1 MRTILLARFG
11 LCSVLALAASPA
23 LAQTVKITRSTVA
36 ERPFTIIYPDSFT
49 IAAGSKGAVLTI
61 THRTA
66 PLQCSLTVTPLEDVD
81 WTADAALA
89 GFNSS
94 VIEAGWQ
101 SDFPG
106 FSVASRSLIP
116 FQSGPALVY
125 EGESIGSPVGMP
137 VRIVHAETM
146 DQSRGYMFECVMPTS
161 IGAEAKPLVDFLIR
175 NFSTRSDAPCCAAP
189 FPENSLH

>member
-1 MRTILLARFG
+1 MLTILLARVG
-11 LCSVLALAASPA
+11 LCSVLALAATPA
-23 LAQTVKITRSTVA
+23 LAQVVKITRSTIA

-49 IAAGSKGAVLTI
+49 AAAGSNGAVLTI

-66 PLQCSLTVTPLEDVD
+66 PLQCNLMVTTLEDVD

-89 GFNSS
+89 GFNNS

-101 SDFPG
+101 GEFPG
-106 FSVASRSLIP
+106 FSVASRSLVP

-125 EGESIGSPVGMP
+125 EGESIGSPIGLP

-146 DQSRGYMFECVMPTS
+146 DQNRGYMLECLMPTRIS
-161 IGAEAKPLVDFLIR
+161 DQARPLVDFLIR
-175 NFSTRSDAPCCAAP
+175 NFSARSDAACCAAP
-189 FPENSLH
+189 FPREGLR